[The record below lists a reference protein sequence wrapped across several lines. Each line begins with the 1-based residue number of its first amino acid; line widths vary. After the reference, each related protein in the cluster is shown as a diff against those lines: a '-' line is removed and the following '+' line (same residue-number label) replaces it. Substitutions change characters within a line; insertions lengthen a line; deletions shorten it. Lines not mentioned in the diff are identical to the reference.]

1 MTLCLLAAWI
11 VPQALSAQPVSEPRP
26 APEEPTSTS
35 KEQPASEAE
44 AAASQQES
52 TESEETTQ
60 EAEATQDSEDAQREE
75 KEDDYSECDQF
86 IAAYMRSASRKLFR
100 ALQGHDYKLRPIE
113 LQEWLDIEVGQG
125 DGPRE
130 VSFDVLREKES
141 LVVSLVDSERAYR
154 NTFVAALTTDGPVIA
169 RFEWPSVAAV
179 EQRGEACR
187 PTRSK
192 IERPSAPLSKIVD
205 IEPFKFWG
213 LRVVWRLPS
222 KFKGSGSN
230 PKSAEGRGALYSVL
244 VDVVGAK

>member
-1 MTLCLLAAWI
+1 M
-11 VPQALSAQPVSEPRP
+11 VPLIAPRALSAQPVSKPRP
-26 APEEPTSTS
+26 APEP
-35 KEQPASEAE
+35 PASTAE
-44 AAASQQES
+44 EQAS
-52 TESEETTQ
+52 SEEAT
-60 EAEATQDSEDAQREE
+60 EDSEPTQDSESAPHKEKTKAEE
-75 KEDDYSECDQF
+75 GSECDQF

-130 VSFDVLREKES
+130 VSFEVLREKER

-169 RFEWPSVAAV
+169 SFEWPSVAAV

-230 PKSAEGRGALYSVL
+230 PESTEGRGALYSVL